1 MSNTNYSLLLPFNKY
16 DQPDH
21 RFKKSLERICKELG
35 EEAVG
40 ELMDFVSQSQQLQK
54 NYARQGLNLALA
66 VFHEAAYLDRHHRFD
81 QDNQYGYKSKVLKK
95 QAQVILERIGF
106 SRTNAHKLVKT
117 ASWMVTNHPGKD
129 ELKWFE
135 SLTPSHLYEL
145 SRMSDKAYQAVKDEV
160 TYEGWYFCAGQ
171 KSISVRRLEQIRR
184 LYPTVEEVKGS
195 DADSFRPQN
204 NSSLTEVQQVR
215 REPALENCSESGV
228 VMDVSV
234 ATNIEKLRQLVIL
247 AKTIDWTAVRKSD
260 VSQEILSSM
269 PDTLSLIF

>member
-1 MSNTNYSLLLPFNKY
+1 M
-16 DQPDH
+16 
-21 RFKKSLERICKELG
+21 
-35 EEAVG
+35 
-40 ELMDFVSQSQQLQK
+40 
-54 NYARQGLNLALA
+54 
-66 VFHEAAYLDRHHRFD
+66 FHEAAYLDRHHRFD

-95 QAQVILERIGF
+95 QAQERIGF

-117 ASWMVTNHPGKD
+117 ASWMVTTHQGKD
-129 ELKWFE
+129 ELKWFD

-145 SRMSDKAYQAVKDEV
+145 SRMSDEAYQAVKDEV

-195 DADSFRPQN
+195 DADSFRQQN

-228 VMDVSV
+228 VMDLSV

-247 AKTIDWTAVRKSD
+247 AKTIDAVRKSD